1 MIKHSCDVTDALWAY
16 LIKTNFREQQQQQ
29 HKFSRSHQSITTKI
43 KPAVLRRT
51 SDIKDTKR
59 STTITTTIKRNGTN
73 HQNLVLKEIVQELRR
88 TMLTTSFG
96 KSISKSNMTQA
107 LQGTASNTGS
117 NHLQVTKR
125 EIVHALLELHTN
137 PIYEHWVTLLDP
149 NTMNP
154 IVITTTAGVTL
165 TDHNDDRTTQGTQ
178 IVSNHNDIHPNAIVQ
193 INHSISYQTIRK
205 YLVSL
210 L

>member
-1 MIKHSCDVTDALWAY
+1 
-16 LIKTNFREQQQQQ
+16 
-29 HKFSRSHQSITTKI
+29 
-43 KPAVLRRT
+43 
-51 SDIKDTKR
+51 
-59 STTITTTIKRNGTN
+59 
-73 HQNLVLKEIVQELRR
+73 
-88 TMLTTSFG
+88 
-96 KSISKSNMTQA
+96 MTQG

-117 NHLQVTKR
+117 NHLHVSKR

-137 PIYEHWVTLLDP
+137 PIFEHWVTLLDP

-154 IVITTTAGVTL
+154 IVITTTAIVTL
-165 TDHNDDRTTQGTQ
+165 TDP
-178 IVSNHNDIHPNAIVQ
+178 NDIQPNAIVQ